1 MDKNQIIGIVL
12 IFAMLIAYGIYTAP
26 SEEQKIATEQEQ
38 DSIKRV
44 RAEQSLSNAKQ
55 KVQDSIE
62 KAKRI
67 ETENNVDN
75 SVPDSAKLVNLKNDY
90 GVFANSV
97 NGTEEFITLE
107 NKNIKI
113 KFSTKGAYPY
123 FAQLKEFQTY
133 DSLPLILFEKGENQ
147 FDLSFSAKNI
157 RINTS
162 DLYFQNM
169 NGDTLYDASTSKQTV
184 ALRVN
189 AGEGKYIEYLYTL
202 EPDSYVLKY
211 DIRFFG
217 LESELAS
224 NSSYIDILW
233 KAKSRRQEHGATWE
247 NQNTTIYYKGIDD
260 EVNYLTETSDDDEEV
275 LDTKVKWIAY
285 KDHFFS
291 TILIA
296 HDNISEAKV
305 KYTKDELQ
313 EKYLKDFESN
323 IYLEFDKSND
333 QKYEFS
339 YYLGP
344 NDYDILKEISVNE
357 DENLDLK
364 RIIPLGWSVFRW
376 VNQFIIIPLFN
387 FLGSIFG
394 TNMGLIIL
402 IMTLIIKLALFPLTY
417 KSFKSSAKM
426 RVLKPQIDE
435 INKKIPKDKSME
447 RQQATMA
454 LYKKVGVNPMGGC
467 LPMLLQMPIL
477 IAMFRFF
484 PASIELRQKS
494 FLWATD
500 LSSYDSIWTFPGGFE
515 IPMYGDHV
523 SLFTI
528 LMAVAMLVSQLMNKN
543 QMSGGNAQMP
553 GMKFMLY
560 MMPVMM
566 LLWFN
571 NYSAGLSYYYFLSN
585 LVTIIQTLVIRRMID
600 EKALLSSLN
609 AQKKKPKKQSKWQS
623 RLSEMQKTQE
633 QQKKKR
639 K

>member
-1 MDKNQIIGIVL
+1 MDKNQIIGIIL
-12 IFAMLIAYGIYTAP
+12 IFALLIGYGIYTAP
-26 SEEQKIATEQEQ
+26 SKEEKAAMQQRQDSISRARAEQLRF
-38 DSIKRV
+38 DSIKRI
-44 RAEQSLSNAKQ
+44 
-55 KVQDSIE
+55 QDSIE
-62 KAKRI
+62 NAKI
-67 ETENNVDN
+67 KETQNIVDT
-75 SVPDSAKLVNLKNDY
+75 SVVDSVKNINLEKDY

-97 NGTEEFITLE
+97 NGKEEFITLE
-107 NKNIKI
+107 NQLIKI
-113 KFSTKGAYPY
+113 KFTTKGAYPY
-123 FAQLKEFQTY
+123 FAQLKNFQTY
-133 DSLPLILFEKGENQ
+133 DSLPLILFDNNENQ
-147 FDLSFSAKNI
+147 FDLSFSGKNI

-162 DLYFQNM
+162 GLYFENM
-169 NGDTLYDASTSKQTV
+169 NGDTLIDASSSKQSV
-184 ALRVN
+184 SLRIN
-189 AGEGKYIEYLYTL
+189 AGQGKYIEYLYTL
-202 EPDSYVLKY
+202 EPESYILKF
-211 DIRFFG
+211 DVRFYG
-217 LESELAS
+217 LEAELAS

-233 KAKSRRQEHGATWE
+233 KAKSRRQEHGAKWE
-247 NQNTTIYYKGIDD
+247 NQNTTIYYKQLNDKVTYMTGM
-260 EVNYLTETSDDDEEV
+260 SDDDEEI

-296 HDNISEAKV
+296 HDSFSEAKI
-305 KYTKDELQ
+305 KYKKDELQ
-313 EKYLKDFESN
+313 EKYIKDFESN

-339 YYLGP
+339 YYMGP
-344 NDYDILKEISVNE
+344 NDYDILRKISVRGE
-357 DENLDLK
+357 DNLDLK
-364 RIIPLGWSVFRW
+364 RMIPLGWSVFRW
-376 VNQFIIIPLFN
+376 VNQIIVIPLFN

-394 TNMGLIIL
+394 SNMGLIIL
-402 IMTLIIKLALFPLTY
+402 IMTLIIKLALFPLTF

-435 INKKIPKDKSME
+435 INKKIPKEKTME

-500 LSSYDSIWTFPGGFE
+500 LSSYDSIWTFPDGFS

-528 LMAVAMLVSQLMNKN
+528 LMAVAMLISQLLNKN
-543 QMSGGNAQMP
+543 QMSGGNTQMP

-560 MMPVMM
+560 LMPVMM

-585 LVTIIQTLVIRRMID
+585 VITIIQTLVIRRMID
-600 EKALLSSLN
+600 EKALLSQLN
-609 AQKKKPKKQSKWQS
+609 AQKKKPKKKSKWQT
-623 RLSEMQKTQE
+623 RLGEMQKQQE
-633 QQKKKR
+633 LQKKKR
-639 K
+639 R